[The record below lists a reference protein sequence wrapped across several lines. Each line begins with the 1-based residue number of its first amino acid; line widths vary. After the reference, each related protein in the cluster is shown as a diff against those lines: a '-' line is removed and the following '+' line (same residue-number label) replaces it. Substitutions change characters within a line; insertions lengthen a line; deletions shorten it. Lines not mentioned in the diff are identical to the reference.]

1 MKKSILASILIFSF
15 FNQNFADEIKLSLK
29 EAMKIVSKDNYNLK
43 QARLEVSSA
52 TYQKE
57 LVETNKYPKVTF
69 EVSAFLINEMK
80 TKNDPISFTL
90 PGLPPPDN
98 TVNLPPFDTVTPDHL
113 YKAELT
119 ILQPLYLGGAIKNNL
134 EATSRMVKNK
144 SEILLQ
150 AKQDVLFQTVAA
162 YFNVVRA
169 QKSFDVEDKILQLSK
184 KNLEDVLVKFEAKAI
199 TKYELIRAESDVLE
213 AEIAYNQAYS
223 DFENSKYD
231 LANILQIA
239 PNFTLTDSFAFVEN
253 DPDVEKEIAV
263 AIKNRYDIKSYESLI
278 GAFDSQS
285 KAVDSEYKPLVYFK
299 ASGGVQMP
307 EMGLFGGE
315 DNFGPTYQVGL
326 AVQWNV
332 FDGFKKNSRKNIIE
346 NDKYKWR
353 AQQLILIEKIKTE
366 VRKACI
372 NIMQSKKLVETSIK
386 AQEKSGE
393 VYNLVV
399 VGYQN
404 QKNTQLE
411 LLDARLQMSKS
422 YRNLVNAT
430 FRHELA
436 RVQLDYITGRFSEDM
451 NPLSK

>member
-1 MKKSILASILIFSF
+1 MKKSIIVSFLVFNVFSF
-15 FNQNFADEIKLSLK
+15 GFADEVKLSLK

-52 TYQKE
+52 MYQKE
-57 LVETNKYPKVTF
+57 LVETNKYPKITF
-69 EVSAFLINEMK
+69 EVSAFLINEME
-80 TKNDPISFTL
+80 TNNDPINITL
-90 PGLPPPDN
+90 PNLPAPNN
-98 TVNLPPFDTVTPDHL
+98 TITLPPFDTITPDHL
-113 YKAELT
+113 YKAEFS

-134 EATSRMVKNK
+134 EATSRMQKNK
-144 SEILLQ
+144 TEISLQ

-169 QKSFDVEDKILQLSK
+169 QKSYAVEEKILLLSK
-184 KNLEDVLVKFEAKAI
+184 KNLEDVMVKFEAKAI

-213 AEIAYNQAYS
+213 AEVAFNQAFS
-223 DFENSKYD
+223 DMENSKYD
-231 LANILQIA
+231 LANILQIS
-239 PNFTLTDSFAFVEN
+239 PNFTLTDSFSFVDSE
-253 DPDVEKEIAV
+253 PDVEKEIAT
-263 AIKNRYDIKSYESLI
+263 AIKNRYDIKSFGSLI
-278 GAFDSQS
+278 GAFDSQA
-285 KAVDSEYKPLVYFK
+285 KAVDSEYKPQVFFK
-299 ASGGVQMP
+299 ASGGMQMP

-315 DNFGPTYQVGL
+315 DSFGPTYQVGL
-326 AVQWNV
+326 AMQWNI
-332 FDGFKKNSRKNIIE
+332 FDGSKKNSRKNIIE
-346 NDKYKWR
+346 NDKYKWKN
-353 AQQLILIEKIKTE
+353 QQLILIEKVKAE

-372 NIMQSKKLVETSIK
+372 NIMQTKKLVDISIK

-399 VGYQN
+399 DGYQN

-422 YRNLVNAT
+422 YRDLVNAT

-451 NPLSK
+451 NPLVK